1 MKTKELHKGYCYRNQ
16 VGVCFHCPEKSCLGW
31 SLKWVLGL
39 CLHLVGLDKISVAGL
54 LLLWS
59 EHKVLFSCAQKSWD
73 LIRQTVLVVLDSF
86 SIVLSNLV
94 GPKLYLSLT
103 A

>member
-16 VGVCFHCPEKSCLGW
+16 FGVCFHCPENSRLGW

-39 CLHLVGLDKISVAGL
+39 CLHLVGLDKISVPAAL
-54 LLLWS
+54 
-59 EHKVLFSCAQKSWD
+59 VLQVGFLYIEAQGAFF
-73 LIRQTVLVVLDSF
+73 IRQTVLVVLDSF
-86 SIVLSNLV
+86 SIILSNLV
-94 GPKLYLSLT
+94 GPKM